1 MNTNFSRWVISAIGG
16 ALLMG
21 GTAIAEEKGVDWKAL
36 KAAKISLSKGLA
48 AAQQKGKPISG
59 KFEMEDGKLQ
69 LSVYTANKGKFS
81 EVIVD
86 YKSGKISKS
95 EEIKEGDDLSHAV
108 GQEKAMAKAKKSLR
122 AVADKAV
129 AGNTGYRAVSVV
141 PSLEQGKPMA
151 TIVLENATG
160 TKTVSEK
167 LDCVVPSVSR
177 CPRGHSPRPN
187 VRSRTRG

>member
-1 MNTNFSRWVISAIGG
+1 MNTRFSRLIISAIGG

-21 GTAIAEEKGVDWKAL
+21 GTAIAAENGVDWNAL
-36 KAAKISLSKGLA
+36 KAAKISLAKGFA
-48 AAQQKGKPISG
+48 CAQQKGKPISG
-59 KFEMEDGKLQ
+59 KFEIEDGKLQ

-95 EEIKEGDDLSHAV
+95 EEIKEGDDLSYSVA
-108 GQEKAMAKAKKSLR
+108 QDKAMAKAKKSLR
-122 AVADKAV
+122 VAADKAV

-167 LDCVVPSVSR
+167 LD
-177 CPRGHSPRPN
+177 
-187 VRSRTRG
+187 

>member
-1 MNTNFSRWVISAIGG
+1 MYARFSRLVISAIGG

-21 GTAIAEEKGVDWKAL
+21 GTAIAEEKGVDWNAL
-36 KAAKISLSKGLA
+36 KAAKISLGKGLA

-59 KFEMEDGKLQ
+59 KFEFHEGKLQ

-86 YKSGKISKS
+86 YKSGKISES
-95 EEIKEGDDLSHAV
+95 EEIKEGEDLSHAV
-108 GQEKAMAKAKKSLR
+108 AQNKAMAKAKMSLR
-122 AVADKAV
+122 AAADKAI
-129 AGNTGYRAVSVV
+129 AGNAGYRALSVV
-141 PSLEQGKPMA
+141 PSLEQDKPIA

-167 LDCVVPSVSR
+167 LD
-177 CPRGHSPRPN
+177 
-187 VRSRTRG
+187 

>member
-1 MNTNFSRWVISAIGG
+1 MNTRFSRLVISAIGG
-16 ALLMG
+16 VLLMG
-21 GTAIAEEKGVDWKAL
+21 GTAIAQEKGVDWNAL

-48 AAQQKGKPISG
+48 AAQHKGKPISG

-95 EEIKEGDDLSHAV
+95 EEIKGGDDLSYSV
-108 GQEKAMAKAKKSLR
+108 TQDKAMAKAKKSLR
-122 AVADKAV
+122 AAANKAV
-129 AGNTGYRAVSVV
+129 ADNAGYRAVSIV
-141 PSLEQGKPMA
+141 PSLEQGKPIA

-160 TKTVSEK
+160 KKTVSEK
-167 LDCVVPSVSR
+167 LD
-177 CPRGHSPRPN
+177 
-187 VRSRTRG
+187 

>member
-1 MNTNFSRWVISAIGG
+1 MNTRLSMLVISAIGG

-21 GTAIAEEKGVDWKAL
+21 GTAIAAENGVDWNAL
-36 KAAKISLSKGLA
+36 KAAKISLAKGLA

-69 LSVYTANKGKFS
+69 LSVYTANKGKYS
-81 EVIVD
+81 ETIVD

-95 EEIKEGDDLSHAV
+95 EAIKEGDDLSYAIA
-108 GQEKAMAKAKKSLR
+108 QDKAMAKAEKSLG
-122 AVADKAV
+122 AAADKAV
-129 AGNTGYRAVSVV
+129 VGNKGYRAVSVV
-141 PSLEQGKPMA
+141 PSLEQDKPVA

-167 LDCVVPSVSR
+167 LY
-177 CPRGHSPRPN
+177 
-187 VRSRTRG
+187 

>member
-1 MNTNFSRWVISAIGG
+1 MNTRFVRLVICAVGG

-108 GQEKAMAKAKKSLR
+108 SQDKAMAKAKKSLQ
-122 AVADKAV
+122 AAADKA
-129 AGNTGYRAVSVV
+129 AASNKGYRAVSVT
-141 PSLEQGKPMA
+141 PSLEQDKPIA
-151 TIVLENATG
+151 TIVLENAAG

-167 LDCVVPSVSR
+167 LD
-177 CPRGHSPRPN
+177 
-187 VRSRTRG
+187 

>member
-1 MNTNFSRWVISAIGG
+1 MNTRFYRLVISAIGG

-21 GTAIAEEKGVDWKAL
+21 GTAIAEEKGVDWHAL

-48 AAQQKGKPISG
+48 VAQQKGKPISG
-59 KFEMEDGKLQ
+59 KFEMEDGKLH
-69 LSVYTANKGKFS
+69 LSVYTAKKGKFS

-95 EEIKEGDDLSHAV
+95 EEIKEGDDLSYSV
-108 GQEKAMAKAKKSLR
+108 TQDKAMAIAKKSLR
-122 AVADKAV
+122 AAADKAM

-141 PSLEQGKPMA
+141 PSLEQGKPIA

-167 LDCVVPSVSR
+167 LD
-177 CPRGHSPRPN
+177 
-187 VRSRTRG
+187 

>member
-1 MNTNFSRWVISAIGG
+1 MNTRFVRLVICAVGG

-95 EEIKEGDDLSHAV
+95 EEIKEGEDLSHAV
-108 GQEKAMAKAKKSLR
+108 SQEKALAKAKKSLR
-122 AVADKAV
+122 AAADKA
-129 AGNTGYRAVSVV
+129 AASNTGYRAVSVT
-141 PSLEQGKPMA
+141 PSLEQDKPLA
-151 TIVLENATG
+151 TIVLENAAG

-167 LDCVVPSVSR
+167 LD
-177 CPRGHSPRPN
+177 
-187 VRSRTRG
+187 